1 MLRNT
6 NRLRAA
12 CDGRRHGNGM
22 VAHPM
27 QDQGIKQCSRCGDS
41 KPLDAF
47 NVARTNRD
55 GRSSWCRSCFRSY
68 NAAKQAVK
76 RAAQIAVNE
85 LAQRTCKH
93 CGEPLDPALRT
104 DARYCS
110 RVCTHRAIGLRW
122 YYVHKDRIRE
132 RDEGTLFQDAQRMS
146 SRKRHRANPELA
158 RRASR
163 KRKALRKTLY
173 VEDVETLVLL
183 EMDDGVCGICGDDVD
198 PFDFHVDHVIP
209 MSRGGEHSYA
219 NTQVAHPLCNKRKHA
234 TLPWE
239 TP

>member
-1 MLRNT
+1 MLRNA
-6 NRLRAA
+6 NRPRAA

-27 QDQGIKQCSRCGDS
+27 QDQGSKRCVRCEMT
-41 KPLDAF
+41 KAFVEF
-47 NVARTNRD
+47 NVARQNKD
-55 GRSSWCRSCFRSY
+55 GHSSWCRSCFREY
-68 NAAKQAVK
+68 NAAKQATK
-76 RAAQIAVNE
+76 RAAQVAANALLPRACE
-85 LAQRTCKH
+85 H
-93 CGEPLDPALRT
+93 CGDLLAPTLRA

-110 RVCTHRAIGLRW
+110 SECMHRAIGLRW
-122 YYVHKDRIRE
+122 YYAHKDRIRE

-163 KRKALRKTLY
+163 KRKALRKTRY
-173 VEDVETLVLL
+173 VL
-183 EMDDGVCGICGDDVD
+183 EMDDGICGICGSDVD

-209 MSRGGEHSYA
+209 MSRGGEHGYA
-219 NTQVAHPLCNKRKHA
+219 NTQVAHPLCNKRKHV